1 MDGVKISQR
10 ARLLA
15 LLLGLLILGVLGQSF
30 VINSYLLE
38 NFRRLE
44 ETQVRS
50 NARLI
55 RLWLDNF
62 LQPLDATARVITS
75 APAVPPAEWA
85 TRVVATAQNRGAGL
99 DAAAQLGADGRIQ
112 QGFSVEAL
120 GATGPLSD
128 FTAQYLARHT
138 GTAAVAGQPLSGW
151 IATPRGMLATASRA
165 QGATRLVLARYFTT
179 DDLTTLEDLSGT
191 KLELHR
197 SGEAGAPF
205 DAGSVRGELQRG
217 GHGNQALQLCSPLTP
232 ALNPGGELLCLQ
244 LKDSIYLRGKAS
256 TDDLRL
262 ATLGGFVLLIV
273 TAWLFLDRALLRRL
287 AQLVEQLSA
296 ARDGGGTEALERA
309 LVQDSQARDEL

>member
-1 MDGVKISQR
+1 MEGVKISQR

-15 LLLGLLILGVLGQSF
+15 LLLGILILGVLGQSF

-75 APAVPPAEWA
+75 AAPAPPEEWA
-85 TRVVATAQNRGAGL
+85 ARVIATAQNRGAGL
-99 DAAAQLGADGRIQ
+99 DAAAQFGPDGRIQ
-112 QGFSVEAL
+112 QGFSVETL
-120 GATGPLSD
+120 GAPGPLSD

-138 GTAAVAGQPLSGW
+138 GSAAAAGHSLSGW

-165 QGATRLVLARYFTT
+165 QGTTRVVLARYFTT
-179 DDLTTLEDLSGT
+179 DDLVTLEDLSGT

-197 SGEAGAPF
+197 SDETGAPF
-205 DAGSVRGELQRG
+205 GAGSVRGELQRG
-217 GHGNQALQLCSPLTP
+217 GHDNQALQLCSPLTP
-232 ALNPGGELLCLQ
+232 ALNPG
-244 LKDSIYLRGKAS
+244 
-256 TDDLRL
+256 DDLEREAGRANRL
-262 ATLGGFVLLIV
+262 DLLGEPPEDRRVAPLQPHHV
-273 TAWLFLDRALLRRL
+273 SPTARALH
-287 AQLVEQLSA
+287 Q
-296 ARDGGGTEALERA
+296 
-309 LVQDSQARDEL
+309 